1 MRKGHET
8 KGQNNS
14 YMTALLTS
22 LDLSLILL
30 FSSLLFFLRLRK
42 GTVCPWMLCSPR
54 AMQLKSNDYMELVVT
69 IINVELDYFFS
80 FSPL

>member
-8 KGQNNS
+8 NGQNNS

-42 GTVCPWMLCSPR
+42 GTVSLDAMLTTGH
-54 AMQLKSNDYMELVVT
+54 A
-69 IINVELDYFFS
+69 VEIKRLYGAGYDHN
-80 FSPL
+80 